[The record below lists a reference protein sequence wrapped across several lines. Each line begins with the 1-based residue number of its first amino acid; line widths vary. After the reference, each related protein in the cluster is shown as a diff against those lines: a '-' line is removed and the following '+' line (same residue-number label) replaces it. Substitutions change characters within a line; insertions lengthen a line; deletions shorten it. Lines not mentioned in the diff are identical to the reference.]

1 MKVVINKCYGGFGL
15 SDEAL
20 ALLNGLKGH
29 QVYAS
34 SFLPDRMR
42 LDKDLVAVV
51 EKLGEKACGDYA
63 DLQIVSVNKPF
74 RIVEYD
80 GAERI
85 ETMDDIH
92 FVPVEQGRS

>member
-1 MKVVINKCYGGFGL
+1 MKIVINRCYGGFGL

-20 ALLNGLKGH
+20 ALLSELKGH
-29 QVYAS
+29 QVFAS

-42 LDKDLVAVV
+42 LDKDLVTVV
-51 EKLGEKACGDYA
+51 EQLGERANGDYA
-63 DLQIVSVNKPF
+63 DLQIVSINKPF

-92 FVPVEQGRS
+92 LVPVE